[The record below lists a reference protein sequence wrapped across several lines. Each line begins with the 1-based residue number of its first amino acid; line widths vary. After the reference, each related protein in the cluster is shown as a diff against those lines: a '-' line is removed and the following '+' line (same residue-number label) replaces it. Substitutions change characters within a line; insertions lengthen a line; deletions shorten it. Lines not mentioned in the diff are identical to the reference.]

1 MVMLLG
7 FPLRTRCN
15 SKEATDMKRA
25 MFMWDEE
32 PGPRSGRE
40 TAKEALGQL
49 FEGKKEMPQMNGAT
63 LVMED
68 GCFLEAKKFGNALKS
83 CATAWMWE
91 QKDADVP
98 FDPTTSVEK
107 KEDKEMLLKHCV
119 YLWDET
125 PGMDGKTMD
134 AFLEKLG
141 VKKVGK
147 PGKVLMDNSDRL
159 EVLDMDDSDKVLE
172 KLQAEGVLFFKEV
185 VKFAS
190 KPDICVAGM
199 SGHWRPTD
207 ATGTPQDLVGH
218 TSMEFSDRESRLR
231 SDHGTRLDELDVR
244 TNYLT
249 NIIAEVENIPTRRVD
264 WHIKD
269 SKITKPD
276 DAAARLAELALRT
289 RAPDAPQSEPP
300 SWTSPIFEAAGAHEL
315 QLELQ
320 ISHTPSTKAPRG
332 DCVLSLKADPGL
344 FLVCRLYVGA
354 AFAQV
359 EHTFNAQG
367 EPVCTKPICFIRDQ
381 IDKAGAQRGRRGSPS
396 GDGVVLRV
404 EHGAPQEGALVV
416 GFEVLEA
423 IRRAKRTVPAP
434 KDAAD
439 RGVTACRPDQEE
451 GGQDVDVLYH
461 RYLNHRLLDI
471 MQDQVDLIRS
481 GMVRRIE
488 WRLEK
493 ASQLRKCFP
502 ENECLCST
510 TFEAAGVDDLQLV
523 FYPSGYLGAKEGFCS
538 FFLHCWAGSMIKC
551 WLSVGKHK
559 REAKCGFEKPGYF
572 GRTNFCRFE
581 NSIDPDDTTL
591 LVLEIDEAQWK
602 IEEPM
607 SHLSKVCTVST
618 KHNSRILEEDSMRSM
633 PPSPVRRGTS
643 AEVAD
648 PHLKSVAGAL
658 TDLLKTNGT
667 GTAANNSAIIGTIK
681 DLLEKNMKGHV
692 KESFEKSVQAIEESK
707 HEFAQCRLAYEKAD
721 PVRFPKASLLQANS
735 TPWYEAYFQAYSQC
749 KAWEGQVAADLTAC
763 DYYCTSQVKIM
774 GENCTN
780 LGLQCGPLD
789 CAPVS
794 GEGYKAFLDRMISDI
809 KGQIEALQLARSG
822 PGRYNLTHRCQDILG
837 TAERCFK
844 NCDGH
849 IEERRRHFRCRQ
861 KGGMDAKCKELANQR
876 KAWEDYDVCYDSKFP
891 QWETTK
897 AEQLAQMP
905 SLQAQMRSI
914 LRMICYI
921 EAWLLLTDERDSDAL
936 TSFGE
941 NQAAKLNQCMEK
953 DYTKHPEVEKTT
965 VKSHCFKKGESQ
977 TAVFW
982 DLGSAQDAPLR
993 SHVSRGSRGFLG
1005 CFRRVVWD
1013 IHNAKKKQHR
1023 FG

>member
-1 MVMLLG
+1 M
-7 FPLRTRCN
+7 
-15 SKEATDMKRA
+15 ATPSADKRHIRQTS
-25 MFMWDEE
+25 MGTGSS
-32 PGPRSGRE
+32 PGGGGGSGV
-40 TAKEALGQL
+40 
-49 FEGKKEMPQMNGAT
+49 
-63 LVMED
+63 VMEAD
-68 GCFLEAKKFGNALKS
+68 SDVRELRKRQSEMAQAMQNKKKSHKLEDVVNLLLSMHTDLNATRDELQRYISLSDKQLSERLQDAVTKLAVFQQNLEANDRSIVDMHQKTTANADRLHEMAVKTARDVEQSLSDKMKAMQEKMELDMQRQREHLQELSDTMGLTRRQLTAHVAVLRNECRVLMHTNNDLTMQALKS
-83 CATAWMWE
+83 SE
-91 QKDADVP
+91 QETRDYVLGELTRRAEELSNSQEESNLTFSTRMSEAESFAADLQE
-98 FDPTTSVEK
+98 SVSNLT
-107 KEDKEMLLKHCV
+107 DQVSRNH
-119 YLWDET
+119 
-125 PGMDGKTMD
+125 
-134 AFLEKLG
+134 AALE
-141 VKKVGK
+141 
-147 PGKVLMDNSDRL
+147 
-159 EVLDMDDSDKVLE
+159 
-172 KLQAEGVLFFKEV
+172 
-185 VKFAS
+185 
-190 KPDICVAGM
+190 
-199 SGHWRPTD
+199 
-207 ATGTPQDLVGH
+207 DLVGH

-269 SKITKPD
+269 
-276 DAAARLAELALRT
+276 AAARLAELALRT

-320 ISHTPSTKAPRG
+320 FLRPSEVQREQDQDSLAPRG

-381 IDKAGAQRGRRGSPS
+381 IDK
-396 GDGVVLRV
+396 
-404 EHGAPQEGALVV
+404 EGALVV

-434 KDAAD
+434 K
-439 RGVTACRPDQEE
+439 EE

-538 FFLHCWAGSMIKC
+538 FFLHCPAGSMIKC

-633 PPSPVRRGTS
+633 PPSPDMASIEKVDSKLSRQRLPGGKTLQETRQLPSIWTS
-643 AEVAD
+643 V
-648 PHLKSVAGAL
+648 P
-658 TDLLKTNGT
+658 
-667 GTAANNSAIIGTIK
+667 
-681 DLLEKNMKGHV
+681 
-692 KESFEKSVQAIEESK
+692 
-707 HEFAQCRLAYEKAD
+707 KAD
-721 PVRFPKASLLQANS
+721 VF
-735 TPWYEAYFQAYSQC
+735 EA
-749 KAWEGQVAADLTAC
+749 L
-763 DYYCTSQVKIM
+763 
-774 GENCTN
+774 
-780 LGLQCGPLD
+780 
-789 CAPVS
+789 
-794 GEGYKAFLDRMISDI
+794 EGYKTFHDLKAPKRPMS
-809 KGQIEALQLARSG
+809 
-822 PGRYNLTHRCQDILG
+822 TG
-837 TAERCFK
+837 TSR
-844 NCDGH
+844 
-849 IEERRRHFRCRQ
+849 
-861 KGGMDAKCKELANQR
+861 KGGVAWKDPHPQPPYSSRNAN
-876 KAWEDYDVCYDSKFP
+876 P
-891 QWETTK
+891 
-897 AEQLAQMP
+897 
-905 SLQAQMRSI
+905 
-914 LRMICYI
+914 
-921 EAWLLLTDERDSDAL
+921 
-936 TSFGE
+936 
-941 NQAAKLNQCMEK
+941 
-953 DYTKHPEVEKTT
+953 
-965 VKSHCFKKGESQ
+965 
-977 TAVFW
+977 
-982 DLGSAQDAPLR
+982 
-993 SHVSRGSRGFLG
+993 
-1005 CFRRVVWD
+1005 
-1013 IHNAKKKQHR
+1013 HR
-1023 FG
+1023 YVMYAS

>member
-1 MVMLLG
+1 MSKPSPWTDHARKW
-7 FPLRTRCN
+7 FRCTVLELER
-15 SKEATDMKRA
+15 KAT
-25 MFMWDEE
+25 F
-32 PGPRSGRE
+32 GPQIDGEGIWIKGQQQSDTAERE
-40 TAKEALGQL
+40 TERVPEFSKAEMFRGSTSRMASGS
-49 FEGKKEMPQMNGAT
+49 FE
-63 LVMED
+63 
-68 GCFLEAKKFGNALKS
+68 
-83 CATAWMWE
+83 
-91 QKDADVP
+91 
-98 FDPTTSVEK
+98 
-107 KEDKEMLLKHCV
+107 
-119 YLWDET
+119 
-125 PGMDGKTMD
+125 
-134 AFLEKLG
+134 AFLEDIL
-141 VKKVGK
+141 
-147 PGKVLMDNSDRL
+147 L
-159 EVLDMDDSDKVLE
+159 
-172 KLQAEGVLFFKEV
+172 KEL
-185 VKFAS
+185 KE
-190 KPDICVAGM
+190 
-199 SGHWRPTD
+199 T
-207 ATGTPQDLVGH
+207 
-218 TSMEFSDRESRLR
+218 
-231 SDHGTRLDELDVR
+231 
-244 TNYLT
+244 
-249 NIIAEVENIPTRRVD
+249 
-264 WHIKD
+264 
-269 SKITKPD
+269 
-276 DAAARLAELALRT
+276 
-289 RAPDAPQSEPP
+289 PDAQLRICAP
-300 SWTSPIFEAAGAHEL
+300 EL
-315 QLELQ
+315 
-320 ISHTPSTKAPRG
+320 
-332 DCVLSLKADPGL
+332 
-344 FLVCRLYVGA
+344 
-354 AFAQV
+354 
-359 EHTFNAQG
+359 
-367 EPVCTKPICFIRDQ
+367 
-381 IDKAGAQRGRRGSPS
+381 
-396 GDGVVLRV
+396 
-404 EHGAPQEGALVV
+404 
-416 GFEVLEA
+416 
-423 IRRAKRTVPAP
+423 
-434 KDAAD
+434 
-439 RGVTACRPDQEE
+439 
-451 GGQDVDVLYH
+451 LYH

-481 GMVRRIE
+481 GMVRRIAARLRVRPVRALRLRRAVAPATEE

-493 ASQLRKCFP
+493 ASCFP

-510 TFEAAGVDDLQLV
+510 TFEAAGV
-523 FYPSGYLGAKEGFCS
+523 FYPSGYLGAKEGPTDSNRRGEAGRRAKVDQQVMQTTQSSS
-538 FFLHCWAGSMIKC
+538 FAIASERGPAGSMIKC

-591 LVLEIDEAQWK
+591 LVLEIDEACRVRAET
-602 IEEPM
+602 EETGGGKAQQG
-607 SHLSKVCTVST
+607 STSLVKVVRWRGAVEDRGADELNRDKGTPGPQQGPLGISST
-618 KHNSRILEEDSMRSM
+618 YASARPELRFVKLDSTRMDAIRSSERRQNSRILEEDSMRSM
-633 PPSPVRRGTS
+633 PPSPVFVRCDRRADRRRSGRTGRALHRQRRRTSAAERRRATVERRGEHVE

-809 KGQIEALQLARSG
+809 KVRATARARMQASLRRELTTERGGDVGGVSGQIGISLGFSNYEGMTGVKDARHRFMGQIEALQLARSG

-849 IEERRRHFRCRQ
+849 IEEIIPKSESDIPGCCAPRTQ
-861 KGGMDAKCKELANQR
+861 AEDAKCKELANQR

-921 EAWLLLTDERDSDAL
+921 E
-936 TSFGE
+936 SFGE

-953 DYTKHPEVEKTT
+953 DYTKHPEVVALTLEPGLPDEEKVDAFSCNASETPGTEAFDELHYHDLPVGGSPASHARCPLRSGGFVNVKAMNVSTTSLAPLVEKTT

-982 DLGSAQDAPLR
+982 DLGSAQDVGTVSAIPSAGVARIKAVAFFPFGPPFWEVRGGATSSPKLQLSCSLR
-993 SHVSRGSRGFLG
+993 RESM
-1005 CFRRVVWD
+1005 
-1013 IHNAKKKQHR
+1013 
-1023 FG
+1023 